1 MKKKINAIKKVIL
14 PNKTINIIAF
24 NLIILG
30 VIAGTIFILN
40 IGKQDQKLALEQVT
54 NFFENIEK
62 NNINSGLA
70 LKNSIITNF
79 TYISAIFILGL
90 SIIGLPIVIFLLFFK
105 GFLVGFSVS
114 AIILNYSYKG
124 AFLSFLYLFPG
135 TIINIIAL
143 IILSIYSTN
152 FSYKLVKS
160 IFSKEK
166 INTKLALKQYI
177 IIYLFTLIAIL
188 ISSLLEIYLFP
199 NLTKLVTNIFN

>member
-124 AFLSFLYLFPG
+124 AFLSFLYLFTG